1 MSDSTITLAPIVQT
15 LLPYVLA
22 VVGSLI
28 TAVGGW
34 MTYLLKKKFNIDI
47 DAGMREALQTAAT
60 NGAAKVIAGLQG
72 NFENMKIDVGSPLV
86 AEAIRYVEAHA
97 PDAIKHFGV
106 NQNTLADLVLAKLG
120 AAQIASNPIPD
131 QLRLIQAT
139 K

>member
-1 MSDSTITLAPIVQT
+1 MADPTISLAPIVQT

-22 VVGSLI
+22 GVGSLI
-28 TAVGGW
+28 TVVFGW

-106 NQNTLADLVLAKLG
+106 NESTLADLVLAKLG

-131 QLRLIQAT
+131 QLKLVQA